1 MTADRFTQRLLT
13 MLTRSNQ
20 VLVRTVFAAVLA
32 ASSMGA
38 MGAEQHLMAHWRL
51 DDGVGSAVADSSGN
65 GNDGTIEE
73 IKWMMGAVNSAGRLG
88 LQAGIN
94 VGNDDSLTADRG
106 LTVQA
111 WIKPWA
117 PPYEQEPTIVRKEGA
132 YAFGLSPSQSL
143 ALTLWLSGGKQV
155 FESTNKE
162 WPNGRWQHVAATYD
176 GSEVRLYVNGG
187 LDATIPVDDGGEIS
201 KSASDCF
208 LGAVNG
214 KTVSVGTLDE
224 VKLEARAATSRE
236 IALASYRG
244 HYEMARRENRFTD
257 FYEKIQKRSA
267 TAVVPGTIWVDAEDF
282 DDYGGWWMDTQFVPQ
297 MGSPYLIAA
306 GIGTPVESARTTI
319 DIPEAGD
326 YRLWVRN
333 KNWLAEGHSPGRF
346 AVLISGTKSKTVFGT
361 REQRAWVWQDGGT
374 FQLSKGNAEIELED
388 LTGFYG
394 RCDALIL
401 SSDPDFVPRQEQKD
415 YPAMRDRLL
424 GTVPVKEMGH
434 FDFVVVGAGV
444 AGCNAAIAAA
454 RGGAK
459 VALIQ
464 DRPMVGGNNS
474 AEMGVP
480 VSGGS
485 SFGKGRETG
494 LTEEIGRIHSYNY
507 LSKWASGA
515 DLVIAGEP
523 NISLFLNSHVFEA
536 EVDGKKRIK
545 AVRAF
550 NMVDGRHTRY
560 TGDLF
565 ADCTGDGWLGYY
577 AGADVMLG
585 RESRE
590 MFGESNAKDIA
601 DGITMSGSLM
611 QNSILGYQAID
622 MGKPIAFNAPEWVY
636 DLRGNR
642 EGYLKRPKYE
652 NGYRAGNWWTENH
665 GRNDDL
671 WDPEWARDDLLRVS
685 LSYYNWI
692 KNHSNLA
699 ENAANYQLK
708 FIPITNAK
716 RETRRLVG
724 DYIYVESDALNRTVF
739 PDRVGYFVWKLDV
752 HHPLGIFS
760 PGSPY
765 DYETI
770 IKPGS
775 IPFRILYSR
784 DVPNM
789 LMAGR
794 HVSVTH
800 VTLGTARVQG
810 TTGMMGQIIGTAAAL
825 CRKHGTTPR
834 GIYESHIAELQ
845 QQLLKDDLTI
855 LHLRNE
861 DPADLALSAG
871 VKASSNKSLS
881 HNAYSVINGLTR
893 PIDDNMEMWLS
904 KVPPNMWASDPGQA
918 MPQWVELDFGKE
930 RTVNAVYLT
939 FDTNLAAKR
948 YCTWQFK
955 LEERMPPECVR
966 DYQVQ
971 VMTEAGWQ
979 TVAAVKNNYQRRR
992 IHRFPAVRTPQIR
1005 VLITATNGDK
1015 SARIY
1020 EIRAYNE
1027 EQ

>member
-1 MTADRFTQRLLT
+1 MTCAGVVHADQGR
-13 MLTRSNQ
+13 
-20 VLVRTVFAAVLA
+20 
-32 ASSMGA
+32 
-38 MGAEQHLMAHWRL
+38 MAHWRF
-51 DDGVGSAVADSSGN
+51 DDGAGTLVSDSSGN
-65 GNDGTIEE
+65 GNDGTIEDL
-73 IKWMMGAVNSAGRLG
+73 KWVQGAINSAGQLG
-88 LQAGIN
+88 YQAGIN
-94 VGNDDSLTADRG
+94 VGSDSSLNAGKALT
-106 LTVQA
+106 LQA

-117 PPYEQEPTIVRKEGA
+117 PQYGQYPTIVRKDGSYVLRLA
-132 YAFGLSPSQSL
+132 ASKSL
-143 ALTLWLSGGKQV
+143 AVVLWLGGEKQT
-155 FESTNKE
+155 FESRHKD

-176 GSEVRLYVNGG
+176 GSEVCLYVNGS
-187 LDATIPVDDGGEIS
+187 LDSTHGVPAGGEIS

-208 LGAVNG
+208 LGSVDG
-214 KTVSVGTLDE
+214 KHFFTGTLDE
-224 VKLEARAATSRE
+224 VRIDGRAWSSRE
-236 IALASYRG
+236 IAMASYQGR
-244 HYEMARRENRFTD
+244 YEMARRENRFTD

-267 TAVVPGTIWVDAEDF
+267 GSLVPGTLWIDTEDF
-282 DDYGGWWMDTQFVPQ
+282 DDYGGWWMDTQFVPR

-306 GIGTPVESARTTI
+306 GIGTPVENASTTI
-319 DIPEAGD
+319 EIPESGT

-333 KNWLAEGHSPGRF
+333 KNWLAEGHAPGRF
-346 AVLISGTKSKTVFGT
+346 TASINGENSETTFGT

-374 FQLSKGNAEIELED
+374 FELKKGEAKIELQD
-388 LTGFYG
+388 LSGWYG

-401 SSDPDFVPRQEQKD
+401 TKDLKLVPKQEQKD
-415 YPAMRDRLL
+415 YLAERARFV

-434 FDFVVVGAGV
+434 FDFIVVGAGV

-494 LTEEIGRIHSYNY
+494 LNEEIGRIHSFNY
-507 LSKWASGA
+507 LSKWASAA
-515 DLVIAGEP
+515 DLVIAAET
-523 NISLFLNSHVFEA
+523 NITLFLNSHVFEA
-536 EVDGKKRIK
+536 EVDENRRIR
-545 AVRAF
+545 AVKAF
-550 NMVDGRHTRY
+550 NMIDGHHTRY
-560 TGDLF
+560 TADLF

-577 AGADVMLG
+577 AGAQCMLG

-601 DGITMSGSLM
+601 DTITMSGSLM

-622 MGKPIAFNAPEWVY
+622 MDEPTPFDAPEWMY
-636 DLRGNR
+636 DLCAN
-642 EGYLKRPKYE
+642 EKGYLKRPRFE
-652 NGYRAGNWWTENH
+652 NGVRAGNWWTENH

-692 KNHSNLA
+692 KNHSPLA
-699 ENAANYQLK
+699 EKAANYRLK

-724 DYIYVESDALNRTVF
+724 DHVYVEKDAVNRVVF

-760 PGSPY
+760 GGSPY
-765 DYETI
+765 DFETI
-770 IKPGS
+770 IKPAC
-775 IPFRILYSR
+775 IPFRILYSK

-800 VTLGTARVQG
+800 VTIGTARVQG
-810 TTGMMGQIIGTAAAL
+810 TTGMMGQIVGTAAAL
-825 CRKHGTTPR
+825 CQKYKTTPR
-834 GIYESHIAELQ
+834 GLYNSRMPEFQ

-861 DPADLALSAG
+861 DPKDLALMANVS
-871 VKASSNKSLS
+871 ASSSKTPQD
-881 HNAYSVINGLTR
+881 NAFRVINGLTR
-893 PIDDNMEMWLS
+893 PIDDDMEMWLD
-904 KVPPNMWASDPGQA
+904 KVPQNMWISDPEQS
-918 MPQWVELDFGKE
+918 MPQWVELDFGRE
-930 RTVNAVYLT
+930 VEINSVYLT
-939 FDTNLAAKR
+939 FDTNLKAKR
-948 YCTWQFK
+948 YCTWEFK
-955 LEERMPPECVR
+955 PEERMPPECVR
-966 DYQVQ
+966 DYEVQVQ
-971 VMTEAGWQ
+971 TESGWK
-979 TVAAVKNNYQRRR
+979 TLAAVKNNYQRRR
-992 IHRFPAVRTPQIR
+992 IHRFPVARTSKVRI
-1005 VLITATNGDK
+1005 LITATNGDK

-1027 EQ
+1027 